1 MAAATDLSRDLDTL
15 LARCLRREP
24 AAQRALYARY
34 AGLLLGV
41 ARRYA
46 GSRAEAED
54 IMQDAFVKV
63 FTHLGEFRADGSL
76 EGWMRRI
83 VVTTALNH
91 WQSGRLRRQT
101 LTDVLADELPEP
113 VSDAANA
120 LDRLDVAEVLTLID
134 QLPDGNRMVLLLY
147 AVDGYSHREIAD
159 MLDIQ
164 ESTSKS
170 QLSKARKQLLIL
182 HQRQNNFIRL

>member
-1 MAAATDLSRDLDTL
+1 MAAAADSARDLNAL

-46 GSRAEAED
+46 TSRTEAED
-54 IMQDAFVKV
+54 IVQDAFVKV

-76 EGWMRRI
+76 EGWLRCI

-91 WQSGRLRRQT
+91 WQAGRPRPMAGRPLSGAALAAAAGAAAAGRRRRLAAGGWLLAVARQW
-101 LTDVLADELPEP
+101 PGWG
-113 VSDAANA
+113 S
-120 LDRLDVAEVLTLID
+120 
-134 QLPDGNRMVLLLY
+134 
-147 AVDGYSHREIAD
+147 
-159 MLDIQ
+159 
-164 ESTSKS
+164 
-170 QLSKARKQLLIL
+170 
-182 HQRQNNFIRL
+182 